1 LGATKYEKITSMQFS
16 VLKLWADIVVV
27 LVFGIALNFLIS
39 IKYVL
44 AQPDLPDL
52 GSDGSVLED
61 PNSSSFSD
69 SNIFFEDTNLNSDAT
84 VDTTATSATD
94 ATADTTATTATT
106 STSAT
111 TVSVADSSTGADTAI
126 VFSLAGGL
134 SLVTLLIINKMA
146 RL

>member
-94 ATADTTATTATT
+94 TTADTTATTATT

>member
-1 LGATKYEKITSMQFS
+1 MQFS

>member
-1 LGATKYEKITSMQFS
+1 MQFS

-94 ATADTTATTATT
+94 ATASTATNTTADTTATTATT

>member
-1 LGATKYEKITSMQFS
+1 MGATKYEKITSMQFS

-94 ATADTTATTATT
+94 TTADTTATTATT

>member
-1 LGATKYEKITSMQFS
+1 MGATKYEKITSMQFS

>member
-1 LGATKYEKITSMQFS
+1 MQFS

-94 ATADTTATTATT
+94 TTADTTATTATT